1 MKTMDEAKKRTILV
15 LEDERQLAR
24 TIREAFILRKFD
36 VIVVS
41 TVEDGIR
48 QLENMKHVDVIWLD
62 HYLLGAASGLD
73 LIIQIKSHPEWQ
85 NIPVF
90 VVSNS
95 SSAENIRSYIELG
108 AANYYTKSDY
118 DISQIID
125 DIEYLLNS
133 NLKK

>member
-1 MKTMDEAKKRTILV
+1 MDEGKKHSILV

-24 TIREAFILRKFD
+24 TIREAFTMRKFD
-36 VIVVS
+36 VTVVS

-73 LIIQIKSHPEWQ
+73 FIVQMKKHPEWQ
-85 NIPVF
+85 NIPIF

-95 SSAENIRSYIELG
+95 SSTENINSYMKLG
-108 AANYYTKSDY
+108 AVNYYTKSNY

-125 DIEYLLNS
+125 DIEHSLNE
-133 NLKK
+133 NVKE

>member
-1 MKTMDEAKKRTILV
+1 MDENKKRTILV

-36 VIVVS
+36 VIVVP

-73 LIIQIKSHPEWQ
+73 FVIQIKSNPEWQ
-85 NIPVF
+85 SIPVF

-95 SSAENIRSYIELG
+95 SSTENIRSYIQLG
-108 AANYYTKSDY
+108 AVNYYTKSDY
-118 DISQIID
+118 DITQIID
-125 DIEYLLNS
+125 DIEYSLNE
-133 NLKK
+133 NAKK

>member
-1 MKTMDEAKKRTILV
+1 MNENKKRTILV

-36 VIVVS
+36 VIVVP

-48 QLENMKHVDVIWLD
+48 QLENMKHVDVIWLN

-73 LIIQIKSHPEWQ
+73 FVIQIKSNPKWQ
-85 NIPVF
+85 SIPVF

-95 SSAENIRSYIELG
+95 SSTENIRSYIQLG
-108 AANYYTKSDY
+108 LVNYYTKSDY
-118 DISQIID
+118 DINQIID
-125 DIEYLLNS
+125 DIEYS
-133 NLKK
+133 LKENIKK

>member
-1 MKTMDEAKKRTILV
+1 MDENKKRTILV

-36 VIVVS
+36 VIVVP

-48 QLENMKHVDVIWLD
+48 QLENMKHVDVIWLN

-73 LIIQIKSHPEWQ
+73 FVIQIKSNPKWQ
-85 NIPVF
+85 SIPVF

-95 SSAENIRSYIELG
+95 SSTENIRSYIQLG
-108 AANYYTKSDY
+108 LVNYYTKSDY
-118 DISQIID
+118 DINQIID
-125 DIEYLLNS
+125 DIEYS
-133 NLKK
+133 LKENIKK